1 MPELTLDRTVRL
13 LERAM
18 EIPGL
23 SLEVGVLLVDYHIN
37 RNEIAARSHTKT
49 WMAKH
54 EGIKILRL

>member
-1 MPELTLDRTVRL
+1 
-13 LERAM
+13 M

-23 SLEVGVLLVDYHIN
+23 SLEVAVLLVDYHIN
-37 RNEIAARSHTKT
+37 RNEIAAGSHTKT